1 MFSLAL
7 MLLLAG
13 LCLMAL
19 ELFVPSAG
27 MLGLVAGCVIL
38 ASVVMAFMTDSL
50 SGMIFLMVA
59 LLVIPTMLFMMIKV
73 WPHTPIGKRLLMDDD
88 TLTDVLPQGDFY
100 DRGELAGKIGIAKS
114 KMLPS
119 GQIVIDGQ
127 KYDAISD
134 GFAIEAG
141 DRIKVVSVKENR
153 IHVQPCDDD
162 ETDAPQNSTNSESGT
177 QEKDD
182 ALSQPIEN
190 FDLDSDSI
198 DGLLGN

>member
-1 MFSLAL
+1 MFTTAL
-7 MLLLAG
+7 ILLLAG

-27 MLGLVAGCVIL
+27 ILGILAGCIIL
-38 ASVVMAFMTDSL
+38 ASVVMAFMVDVF
-50 SGMIFLMVA
+50 SGMVFLMVA
-59 LLVIPTMLFMMIKV
+59 LLVIPTMLFLMIKI
-73 WPHTPIGKRLLMDDD
+73 WPHTPIGRRLLTDDES
-88 TLTDVLPQGDFY
+88 LTDVLPQGEYY
-100 DRGELAGKIGIAKS
+100 DRADLAGKVGVAKS

-119 GQIVIDGQ
+119 GQVVIEGQ

-141 DRIKVVSVKENR
+141 DRIKVISVKENR
-153 IHVQPCDDD
+153 LYVQPCDDD
-162 ETDAPQNSTNSESGT
+162 DGSSNQPTAAAEDTMN
-177 QEKDD
+177 
-182 ALSQPIEN
+182 QPIKK